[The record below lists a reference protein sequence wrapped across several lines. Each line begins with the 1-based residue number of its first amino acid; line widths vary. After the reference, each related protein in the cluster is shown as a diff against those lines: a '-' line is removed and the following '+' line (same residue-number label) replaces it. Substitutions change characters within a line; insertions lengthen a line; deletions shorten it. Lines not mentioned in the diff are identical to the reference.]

1 MPGTWYF
8 TYVLLPPTLLPLLLS
23 CKPIAFG
30 HFYLLRPAHP
40 FPSFGLILSF
50 LPSLLPPIF
59 SSFTFDH
66 PRRKKTPVSVFFF
79 RCLFSLLLAP
89 AREEDEFGLESWA
102 LLYQITTR
110 QNPPP
115 FRLTRH
121 TSLGSHTQR
130 PIFKTS
136 VRALHSRP
144 TVNLRVQLHSGTWH
158 LLSSASLSLF
168 FYFLTR
174 RLFYQ
179 ASDRRVPNAISR
191 PSVSCER
198 APKKPFSLLDLA

>member
-1 MPGTWYF
+1 MYSYHPHSYHSCCL
-8 TYVLLPPTLLPLLLS
+8 VNPLPLAIFTFYGL
-23 CKPIAFG
+23 PI
-30 HFYLLRPAHP
+30 
-40 FPSFGLILSF
+40 PSLPSVSSFRFF
-50 LPSLLPPIF
+50 LPSCRPF
-59 SSFTFDH
+59 SPASPLT
-66 PRRKKTPVSVFFF
+66 TPDAKRHRFLSFFF

>member
-8 TYVLLPPTLLPLLLS
+8 TYVLLTPTLLPLLLS

-59 SSFTFDH
+59 SSFTFNH

-79 RCLFSLLLAP
+79 FAAFSPFCLPRPEKKTSSVSSPGRF
-89 AREEDEFGLESWA
+89 
-102 LLYQITTR
+102 LYQITTR

-144 TVNLRVQLHSGTWH
+144 TVNLRAQLHSGTWH
-158 LLSSASLSLF
+158 LFVFICISIPIFLFFDSPSVLSS
-168 FYFLTR
+168 
-174 RLFYQ
+174 
-179 ASDRRVPNAISR
+179 V
-191 PSVSCER
+191 
-198 APKKPFSLLDLA
+198 

>member
-1 MPGTWYF
+1 MYSYHPHSYHSCCL
-8 TYVLLPPTLLPLLLS
+8 VNPLPLAIFTFYGL
-23 CKPIAFG
+23 PI
-30 HFYLLRPAHP
+30 
-40 FPSFGLILSF
+40 PSLPSVSSFRFF
-50 LPSLLPPIF
+50 LPSCRPF
-59 SSFTFDH
+59 SPASPFDH

-79 RCLFSLLLAP
+79 SLLFLLLLAL
-89 AREEDEFGLESWA
+89 AREEDEFGLESRA

-158 LLSSASLSLF
+158 LFSSASLSLF
-168 FYFLTR
+168 FIF
-174 RLFYQ
+174 
-179 ASDRRVPNAISR
+179 
-191 PSVSCER
+191 
-198 APKKPFSLLDLA
+198 